1 MTRRDATLASF
12 WRRAAAAMAA
22 ALAVVAVVA
31 ALLVPARAGATHL
44 TTDTTATGPAVP
56 WGFNE
61 DWGWGTRE
69 FWASL
74 ADRQLSY
81 AGRVLPDAL
90 SANRFHVQW
99 ATVEERRG
107 RYRWANT
114 DRVYEAMR
122 RYSAQP
128 VMVLYNAPVW
138 SRPAGTTCHTAAACA
153 FPPQAKHVDAWK
165 RFVRR
170 AAERYPDVRAIE
182 VWNEPNLAR
191 FWAPRP
197 DPGRYSQLLSA
208 ANEAVDAAGSPA
220 PVLSGGLI
228 PAMGRRSMD
237 APEFLWRVYNNAGA
251 ESFDGIGA
259 HPYPHGAPF
268 AENMNGW
275 LDALRA
281 VRAANDD
288 GSTPLWITEVGVSTH
303 PATGVPPETQGDV
316 LAEMY
321 RSVLGHDVRSFI
333 VHRFQVGAEGSY
345 WNGTALV
352 GTGLVP
358 KPGFCEL
365 GAAIGS
371 PCPG

>member
-1 MTRRDATLASF
+1 MDSAHKPSTPKFTFPLL
-12 WRRAAAAMAA
+12 AAAA
-22 ALAVVAVVA
+22 
-31 ALLVPARAGATHL
+31 ALLLALFAAPRAEATHL
-44 TTDTTATGPAVP
+44 TNSATASPSVP

-61 DWGWGTRE
+61 DWGWSRRE
-69 FWASL
+69 FWPSV
-74 ADRQLSY
+74 ADRQLRY
-81 AGRVLPDAL
+81 AGQVMPDAA

-107 RYRWANT
+107 RYRWAKT
-114 DRVYEAMR
+114 DFVYESMR
-122 RYSAQP
+122 RYSAEP

-138 SRPAGTTCHTAAACA
+138 SRDPKAACA
-153 FPPQAKHVDAWK
+153 GDAECAYPPRVKHLDAWR

-170 AAERYPDVRAIE
+170 AVERYPDVRAIE

-197 DPGRYSQLLSA
+197 EPARYAQLLA
-208 ANEAVDAAGSPA
+208 AADDAVDSTGSTK

-237 APEFLWRVYNNAGA
+237 APEFLWRTYNNAGA

-259 HPYPHGAPF
+259 HPYPHRAPF
-268 AENMNGW
+268 VENMTGW

-288 GSTPLWITEVGVSTH
+288 ASTPLWITEVGVSTY
-303 PATGVPPETQGDV
+303 PTTGVTDDLQGQTLV
-316 LAEMY
+316 QMY

-333 VHRFQVGAEGSY
+333 IHRFQVGAEGGY
-345 WNGTALV
+345 WNGTAVV
-352 GTGLVP
+352 GNGLVP
-358 KPGFCEL
+358 KPAFCQL

-371 PCPG
+371 VCTEP